1 MSLFP
6 SLLHRPGTDVQRRA
20 QRSSPQSHVL
30 PLFGITACLL
40 FFLNPP
46 SGEGQ
51 SVTPHELS
59 PGVRPQPYDYF
70 HPTRSGTFKVI
81 VTPTN
86 VWDQI
91 APASVAGLQR
101 AGLLPVEADREEP
114 DEYSGQILTDLA
126 KRHYLDILIVGDSD
140 GVAPGLADWFQR
152 HGAASIDEI
161 REPDLFRRSTALAER
176 EFSAPRSVSFTT
188 FNLLASH
195 LAALDEGAA
204 FPLRH
209 ETSLPLPYR
218 EYLEKNK
225 THIQRIYL
233 VDVAQRISPSQDI
246 YESYGSLVV
255 PASVEEELNT
265 YGIPVE
271 RITGEWEEDVSVAL
285 ARKAESIYEQAVA
298 EGHYEHLPLGWVPTS
313 SLRSEWTNL
322 GALIPFALAKQ
333 WFLMEYWAD
342 IHLQG
347 REDTVEAYSD
357 QYVQDFFLGMACLM
371 PPPEEAADER
381 PSAALHASFV
391 PAADEKSCLIPQDFA
406 RLVSDHFSTASQSG
420 CLSTPSQVAGETL
433 PSVTAAQS
441 TRRGHVLCTLYRWLA
456 GYLKTTG
463 IRDFILCEATG
474 PYGENAAPMY
484 NFEQVPGMILPW
496 QMPDLY
502 YRGWSGGGGLA
513 GIDYDGSVA
522 ARKSCAVILLALE
535 RALYP
540 PMPWEGEID
549 PAWPPLEIDHWEE
562 APRAICL
569 TSDYEG
575 WYANVFLTPRLIQF
589 AKRKGVKFTLRPQG
603 DISFCLPDYLRNQFE
618 QGRGYIEFSNQGF
631 LHEFDLIPFAPYPH
645 GEFLADAVDRM
656 KRFAG
661 IQMRGFMPAGGFL
674 SSTELKGFS
683 HDLGLQYALCLTGRY
698 IPNFDKFL
706 DIQNRKEAPATGTSL
721 ISHFS
726 QRPGF
731 LAYFPTEE
739 EDIQD
744 NIAALEGFFQL
755 YDQPPYAPYTAW
767 HFVHGFQLPDEAAFR
782 VLEAVVDY
790 LKENWMESGE
800 MVSVTLSDIASYFE
814 EGASTFRSPVAPEPS
829 LPPAQ
834 ESEGEGG
841 GCGSCS
847 QLPLETSWPVAVN
860 FAFEALLLTVFV
872 CGCLRQQ
879 RSR

>member
-1 MSLFP
+1 MFH
-6 SLLHRPGTDVQRRA
+6 SLLCRPRTAAARRA
-20 QRSSPQSHVL
+20 PGFSPQAHVL
-30 PLFGITACLL
+30 ALFGITACLL
-40 FFLNPP
+40 FFLNP
-46 SGEGQ
+46 SSSQGQ

-101 AGLLPVEADREEP
+101 AGLLPVEADQEEP
-114 DEYSGQILTDLA
+114 DEYSAQILTDLA
-126 KRHYLDILIVGDSD
+126 KRHHLEILIVGDPD
-140 GVAPGLADWFQR
+140 GVAPGLADWFRR
-152 HGAASIDEI
+152 HGAASIDEV
-161 REPDLFRRSTALAER
+161 REPDLFRRSTTLAEQ
-176 EFSAPRSVSFTT
+176 EVSAPRCVAFTT
-188 FNLLASH
+188 FNLLAAH
-195 LAALDEGAA
+195 LAALDEGPA

-218 EYLEKNK
+218 EYLEENK

-233 VDVAQRISPSQDI
+233 VDVAQKISPSQAI

-255 PASVEEELNT
+255 PADLEEELNT

-271 RITGEWEEDVSVAL
+271 RITGEWEENVSVAV
-285 ARKAESIYEQAVA
+285 ARRMESMYRQAVA
-298 EGHYEHLPLGWVPTS
+298 EGLYEHLPLGWVPTS

-371 PPPEEAADER
+371 PPPEEAVDEG
-381 PSAALHASFV
+381 PSAALNAS
-391 PAADEKSCLIPQDFA
+391 
-406 RLVSDHFSTASQSG
+406 
-420 CLSTPSQVAGETL
+420 
-433 PSVTAAQS
+433 SVTAAQS
-441 TRRGHVLCTLYRWLA
+441 TRRGQVLCTLYRWLS

-474 PYGENAAPMY
+474 SYGENAAPIY
-484 NFEQVPGMILPW
+484 NFEQVPGMILRW
-496 QMPDLY
+496 QMPELY

-513 GIDYDGSVA
+513 GVDYDGSIA

-535 RALYP
+535 RALFP
-540 PMPWEGEID
+540 PVPWEREID
-549 PAWPPLEIDHWEE
+549 PAWPPREIDHWEE

-575 WYANVFLTPRLIQF
+575 WYANVFLTPRLIEL

-603 DISFCLPDYLRNQFE
+603 DISFCLPDYLRDQFE
-618 QGRGYIEFSNQGF
+618 QGGGYIEFSNQGF

-656 KRFAG
+656 ERFAG
-661 IQMRGFMPAGGFL
+661 IRMRGFMPAGGFL
-674 SSTELKGFS
+674 SSPQLRGFAI
-683 HDLGLQYALCLTGRY
+683 DLGVQYALCLAGRY
-698 IPNFDKFL
+698 IPDFDGFL
-706 DIQNRKEAPATGTSL
+706 DMQNRREAPATGTSL
-721 ISHFS
+721 ISHFRERS
-726 QRPGF
+726 GF

-744 NIAALEGFFQL
+744 NIAALESFFQL

-767 HFVHGFQLPDEAAFR
+767 AFAHGFQLPDEASFR
-782 VLEAVVDY
+782 VLEALVDY
-790 LKENWMESGE
+790 LKENWIEPGE
-800 MVSVTLSDIASYFE
+800 MVSVTLSDIAAYFE
-814 EGASTFRSPVAPEPS
+814 EGSSVFRSPVAAEPIV
-829 LPPAQ
+829 PPVR

-847 QLPLETSWPVAVN
+847 QLPLGTSRPVEVN
-860 FAFEALLLTVFV
+860 FAFEALLLTVFL
-872 CGCLRQQ
+872 CGFFLLH
-879 RSR
+879 RSAHRRNR